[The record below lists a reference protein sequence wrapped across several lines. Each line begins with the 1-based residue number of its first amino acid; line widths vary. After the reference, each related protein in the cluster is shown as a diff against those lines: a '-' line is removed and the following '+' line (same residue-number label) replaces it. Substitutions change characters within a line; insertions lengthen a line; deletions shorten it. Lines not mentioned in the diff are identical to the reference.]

1 MAERQ
6 LSAGLR
12 ALIER
17 ESNKQLIKF
26 VFIGGFAVLTDLA
39 CYYLFLQLFPE
50 GAGFGWLQNEMIAK
64 SLSFLCGL
72 SVTYQFNKRWTWR
85 RKDKNNRRLLN
96 FMLLYGVSLLLNVGL
111 NSYFLTTLHARPMF
125 AEVPN
130 KYLVAFVGA
139 TGICAAFTF
148 VGQKFW
154 IFRSPE

>member
-1 MAERQ
+1 MDERQ
-6 LSAGLR
+6 LSTGWR
-12 ALIER
+12 ALLLKET
-17 ESNKQLIKF
+17 NKQLIKF
-26 VFIGGFAVLTDLA
+26 VFIGGVAVLTDLA

-50 GAGFGWLQNEMIAK
+50 GAHLAGMQNEAIAK

-85 RKDKNNRRLLN
+85 RKDKSNRRLVKFL
-96 FMLLYGVSLLLNVGL
+96 LLYGVSLVMNVSLNTFFLDLLH
-111 NSYFLTTLHARPMF
+111 TRPMF
-125 AEVPN
+125 ADIPF

-154 IFRSPE
+154 IFRTPE